1 MNVNEFL
8 KEALEPQPQ
17 MRKGQHFINRL
28 TVVKPWLSYKLQQ
41 TGLDPYYVDSKLPA
55 AIQYTVENWDLF

>member
-28 TVVKPWLSYKLQQ
+28 TVVKPGIVVLLQDYN
-41 TGLDPYYVDSKLPA
+41 LDPYYMDHRLLAAVQFTVD
-55 AIQYTVENWDLF
+55 NWDLF